1 MSDGRKDAFYPF
13 PLFGTIAKSSGRAF
27 EPHGSASRER
37 HNKVVSFSFL
47 KFFIFLL
54 DK

>member
-1 MSDGRKDAFYPF
+1 MSDGGKDAIHPF

-37 HNKVVSFSFL
+37 HNKVASFFFL
-47 KFFIFLL
+47 NFFIFLL